1 MPRPAGLPRLG
12 RSVPEILHQ
21 RTDRT
26 AGLRQRDNGLPWLC
40 RVPTQATAPV
50 VISARRGCNSAGPR
64 GWGARSA
71 VEPCTPPARAGGRGG
86 GGDMAELSLSAGG
99 HTRARRARSARP
111 TGPCSRGPGPA
122 GPRVADGSL
131 ISWQRRRPD
140 HPPDAPPPATTLRAR
155 SLSPTRPQLVHAV
168 PGPVQAVT
176 RHSAMS
182 PRCRD
187 GLRPALTA
195 PPRRARQ
202 SGRGKG
208 GRRSC
213 RDPRVAIGVGER
225 RSNVEVQHRST
236 RRTSSFTERVLSPL

>member
-12 RSVPEILHQ
+12 RSVPEILHK

-71 VEPCTPPARAGGRGG
+71 VEPCPTRSGWRPRRRRRHGSVGPVRWGATLGPDALAARGLPVRLARARPGG
-86 GGDMAELSLSAGG
+86 AAG
-99 HTRARRARSARP
+99 
-111 TGPCSRGPGPA
+111 
-122 GPRVADGSL
+122 
-131 ISWQRRRPD
+131 RRRQP
-140 HPPDAPPPATTLRAR
+140 HQLVTAASR
-155 SLSPTRPQLVHAV
+155 SPTRCTAACDDAASQEPLPHAS
-168 PGPVQAVT
+168 
-176 RHSAMS
+176 SA
-182 PRCRD
+182 R
-187 GLRPALTA
+187 
-195 PPRRARQ
+195 PRRARPGP
-202 SGRGKG
+202 GRYASFRDVSAMAYGQPCPLHRDELGSQGEGEG

-225 RSNVEVQHRST
+225 RSNVQVQHRPT
-236 RRTSSFTERVLSPL
+236 RRTSSFTERVPSPL

>member
-12 RSVPEILHQ
+12 RSVPEILHK
-21 RTDRT
+21 RADRT

-86 GGDMAELSLSAGG
+86 GGDMAQLGLSAGG
-99 HTRARRARSARP
+99 PRSGQTRSQRAAYRS
-111 TGPCSRGPGPA
+111 GSRGPGPA

-131 ISWQRRRPD
+131 ISWQRRRRD
-140 HPPDAPPPATTLRAR
+140 DLPDAPPPATALRAR

-182 PRCRD
+182 PRWPTA
-187 GLRPALTA
+187 GLDRSTA
-195 PPRRARQ
+195 TSSAVRARERA
-202 SGRGKG
+202 GDDRA
-208 GRRSC
+208 
-213 RDPRVAIGVGER
+213 AILG
-225 RSNVEVQHRST
+225 
-236 RRTSSFTERVLSPL
+236 

>member
-12 RSVPEILHQ
+12 RSVPEILHK

-71 VEPCTPPARAGGRGG
+71 VEPCPTRSGWRPRRRRRHGSVGPVRWRGH
-86 GGDMAELSLSAGG
+86 A
-99 HTRARRARSARP
+99 RARRARSARP
-111 TGPCSRGPGPA
+111 TGPAREGQARRGRGSPTAASSAGNGGVPITYPMHRRLRRRCEPGASP
-122 GPRVADGSL
+122 PRVLS
-131 ISWQRRRPD
+131 SSTPCQ
-140 HPPDAPPPATTLRAR
+140 AR
-155 SLSPTRPQLVHAV
+155 SRPLRVI
-168 PGPVQAVT
+168 
-176 RHSAMS
+176 
-182 PRCRD
+182 PRCLRD

-202 SGRGKG
+202 SGRGR
-208 GRRSC
+208 GRETIVPRSS
-213 RDPRVAIGVGER
+213 GSHR
-225 RSNVEVQHRST
+225 RGRA
-236 RRTSSFTERVLSPL
+236 TE